1 MKEED
6 LDSLFTAARAAPP
19 APSDALMAR
28 VMADALAQQPAPPR
42 PTGMQAPAPQGLGSQ
57 RGGSQA
63 GGSLWGAL
71 TGLFGG
77 AGALAGM
84 GGAAVAGLFIGLAQ
98 PALLVSL
105 SDAYLGGTLDS
116 VALIPSVDALFAGV
130 TQ

>member
-1 MKEED
+1 MKQED

-28 VMADALAQQPAPPR
+28 VMADALAQQPARPR
-42 PTGMQAPAPQGLGSQ
+42 PAMPQAPAPRQGRGSLW
-57 RGGSQA
+57 
-63 GGSLWGAL
+63 GSLWGAL

-77 AGALAGM
+77 AGAVAGM

>member
-42 PTGMQAPAPQGLGSQ
+42 PAGMQAPAPQGRGSQ
-57 RGGSQA
+57 G
-63 GGSLWGAL
+63 GGSLWGTL

>member
-6 LDSLFTAARAAPP
+6 LDTLFAAARAAPP

-28 VMADALAQQPAPPR
+28 VMADALAHQPAPR
-42 PTGMQAPAPQGLGSQ
+42 APAATVAPER
-57 RGGSQA
+57 RGGSFW
-63 GGSLWGAL
+63 SAL
-71 TGLFGG
+71 SGFFGG

-84 GGAAVAGLFIGLAQ
+84 GGAAAAGLFIGLAQ
-98 PALLVSL
+98 PAALVNL

-116 VALIPSVDALFAGV
+116 VALMPSVDSLFDGV